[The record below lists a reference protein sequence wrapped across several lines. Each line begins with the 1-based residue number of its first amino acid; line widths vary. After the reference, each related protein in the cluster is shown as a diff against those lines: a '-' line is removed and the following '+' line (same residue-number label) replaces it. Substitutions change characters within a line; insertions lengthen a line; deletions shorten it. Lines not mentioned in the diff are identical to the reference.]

1 MLDFLMFEKH
11 FVNKTGKMEIYPT
24 FRLYPKPKDLMI
36 RGGDF
41 YAVWI
46 EEKQIWS
53 TDEDDVLA
61 LIDIETRKQVDEY
74 NKAMGEN
81 TAYGVYLYNS
91 NNNRT
96 HSITCGKCGAT
107 VEAAA
112 TCVDDKNPRGT
123 CDVCGG
129 PMV

>member
-1 MLDFLMFEKH
+1 
-11 FVNKTGKMEIYPT
+11 
-24 FRLYPKPKDLMI
+24 MI

-81 TAYGVYLYNS
+81 AAYGLYLYNS
-91 NNNRT
+91 NNNLIDRWHKYCQKQIRDT
-96 HSITCGKCGAT
+96 YKTLDQKLIFL
-107 VEAAA
+107 
-112 TCVDDKNPRGT
+112 KNQKNIKFNI
-123 CDVCGG
+123 DY
-129 PMV
+129 MKL

>member
-81 TAYGVYLYNS
+81 TAYGIYLYNS
-91 NNNRT
+91 NNNLNLQK
-96 HSITCGKCGAT
+96 I
-107 VEAAA
+107 
-112 TCVDDKNPRGT
+112 
-123 CDVCGG
+123 
-129 PMV
+129 